1 MHTFKKAIL
10 AIMAVAA
17 LFSAQQV
24 FAKTVKVTM
33 TAKEVDLPVNNK
45 GDEMM
50 AAWTFDGSMPGKPVR
65 VNEGDT
71 VDFTLINP
79 ATNKNSHAMDFHA
92 AQVDVLN
99 EFAPVKPGDSKHF
112 IFKANSPGVF
122 MYHCGAG
129 PMVQHI
135 AKRHV
140 RRNHRR
146 SQGQEELSQ
155 GRP

>member
-1 MHTFKKAIL
+1 MHTFKKATL
-10 AIMAVAA
+10 ALMAVAA
-17 LFSAQQV
+17 LCSAQQV
-24 FAKTVKVTM
+24 FAKTVNVTM
-33 TAKEVDLPVNNK
+33 TAMEVDVQTNGALV
-45 GDEMM
+45 GGADTM
-50 AAWTFDGSMPGKPVR
+50 AAWTFDGSIPGKPVR

-79 ATNKNSHAMDFHA
+79 ATNKTSHAMDVHA

-112 IFKANSPGVF
+112 TFEAKVPGVF

-135 AKRHV
+135 AKGMYGVITVSYTHLRAH
-140 RRNHRR
+140 
-146 SQGQEELSQ
+146 
-155 GRP
+155 